1 MPFGKEVMITL
12 NVVTIMRRICEEVDY
27 GFTDLNMRSGVM
39 NLTHHMLNVESIC
52 SSTVKTILELECALI
67 LVLTETDHTVLLTDK
82 YWLQAAMLV
91 MSSSETTVRQLQCGR
106 SDETLVLASFL
117 GADSVIRMG
126 IAHSKS
132 AGKVSTGMKRRGKPF
147 TDNAKRQRETSCV
160 SRATLRI

>member
-1 MPFGKEVMITL
+1 
-12 NVVTIMRRICEEVDY
+12 MRW
-27 GFTDLNMRSGVM
+27 GVM

-82 YWLQAAMLV
+82 YWLQVAILV
-91 MSSSETTVRQLQCGR
+91 MSSSETTVRQLLCGR
-106 SDETLVLASFL
+106 SDETLVFASFL
-117 GADSVIRMG
+117 GADSVIRKG